1 LYLFKGIRMKI
12 LVVGS
17 GGREHALA
25 WALAKS
31 PNTEVFALPGNPG
44 IASVAQC
51 LPAFDLSP
59 RSILAAAQSLNV
71 DLTVIGPEAPLVAG
85 VVDHFNADHR
95 PIVGPT
101 ANHAQLEG
109 SKVYAKKFFRDHRIP
124 TAEFETVDNPL
135 DARRAVDRFRFP
147 VVIKTD
153 GLAAGKGVVIAQDLS
168 EAEDAIQTLGP
179 RLVIEEFLTGPEV
192 SFIALSDG
200 KDVVP
205 LIPARDHKRIFDGDL
220 GPNTGGMG
228 AFCDPSLLTPLETAQ
243 ILETI
248 IWPTVEA
255 TRFTGFLY
263 AGLMMTPKGPKLL
276 EYNVRLGDP
285 ETQPLMHHLN
295 MDFAEVLMA
304 TAQGKLGT
312 RALTWNPGCSAAVV
326 LATEGYPGNSR
337 LGDLIV
343 GIDRAKAM
351 GVEVFQA
358 GTKVGWG
365 GLRTAGGRV
374 LAVTASGPTLDQAL
388 TKTYAAVDKIHFRGM
403 QFRRDIGQK
412 SPNQLS

>member
-1 LYLFKGIRMKI
+1 MKI

-25 WALAKS
+25 WVLAKS

-51 LPAFDLSP
+51 LPAPDLSP

-85 VVDHFNADHR
+85 VVDHFNADRR

-101 ANHAQLEG
+101 ADNAQLEG
-109 SKVYAKKFFRDHRIP
+109 SKVYAKKFFRDHHIP

-153 GLAAGKGVVIAQDLS
+153 GLAAGKGVVIARDLA
-168 EAEDAIQTLGP
+168 EAEDAIHALGP

-205 LIPARDHKRIFDGDL
+205 LLPARDHKRIFDGDL

-243 ILETI
+243 VLETI

-304 TAQGKLGT
+304 TAQGQLGV
-312 RALTWNPGCSAAVV
+312 RALTWKPGCSAAVV
-326 LATEGYPGNSR
+326 LAAEGYPGTSR

-351 GVEVFQA
+351 GVQVFQA

-365 GLRTAGGRV
+365 GLRTAGGRI
-374 LAVTASGPTLDQAL
+374 LAVTASGPTLEQAL

>member
-1 LYLFKGIRMKI
+1 MKI

-25 WALAKS
+25 WVLAKS

-44 IASVAQC
+44 IASVALC
-51 LPAFDLSP
+51 LPASDLSP

-85 VVDHFNADHR
+85 VVDHFNAARR

-101 ANHAQLEG
+101 ADNAQLEG
-109 SKVYAKKFFRDHRIP
+109 SKVYAKKFFRDHHIP

-135 DARRAVDRFRFP
+135 DARRAIDRFRFP

-168 EAEDAIQTLGP
+168 QAEDAIKALGP
-179 RLVIEEFLTGPEV
+179 TLVIEEFLTGPEV

-200 KDVVP
+200 RDVVP
-205 LIPARDHKRIFDGDL
+205 LLPARDHKRIFDGDR

-228 AFCDPSLLTPLETAQ
+228 AFCDPGLLTSLETAQ

-295 MDFAEVLMA
+295 MNFAEVLMA
-304 TAQGKLGT
+304 TAHGQLGV
-312 RALTWNPGCSAAVV
+312 RALTWKPGCSAAVV
-326 LATEGYPGNSR
+326 LAAEGYPGNSR

-343 GIDRAKAM
+343 GIDRAKAT
-351 GVEVFQA
+351 GAQVFQA
-358 GTKVGWG
+358 GTSVGWG

-374 LAVTASGPTLDQAL
+374 LAVTASAQTLDEAL
-388 TKTYAAVDKIHFRGM
+388 TKTYTAVDKIHFRGM

-412 SPNQLS
+412 SANRLS

>member
-25 WALAKS
+25 WVLAKS

-44 IASVAQC
+44 SAAVAQC
-51 LPAFDLSP
+51 LPSADLSP
-59 RSILAAAQSLNV
+59 RNILAAAQSLNV

-85 VVDHFNADHR
+85 VVDMFKAAGR
-95 PIVGPT
+95 PIIGPT
-101 ANHAQLEG
+101 AENAQLEG
-109 SKVYAKKFFRDHRIP
+109 SKVYAKNFFREHRIP

-135 DARRAVDRFRFP
+135 DARRAIDRFGFP

-153 GLAAGKGVVIAQDLS
+153 GLAAGKGVVIAHDLP
-168 EAEDAIQTLGP
+168 EAEDAIRTLGP
-179 RLVIEEFLTGPEV
+179 TLVIEEFLTGPEV
-192 SFIALSDG
+192 SFIVLSDG

-205 LIPARDHKRIFDGDL
+205 LLPARDHKRIFDGDQ

-228 AFCDPSLLTPLETAQ
+228 AFCDPGLLTPLETAQ

-255 TRFTGFLY
+255 THFTGFLY
-263 AGLMMTPKGPKLL
+263 AGLIMTPNGPKLL
-276 EYNVRLGDP
+276 EYNVRMGDP
-285 ETQPLMHHLN
+285 ETQPLMNHLN
-295 MDFAEVLMA
+295 MNFAEVLLA
-304 TAQGKLGT
+304 TSQGRLGV
-312 RALTWNPGCSAAVV
+312 RELNWHPGSSAAVV
-326 LATEGYPGNSR
+326 LAAEGYPGQSR
-337 LGDLIV
+337 FGDLIV
-343 GIDRAKAM
+343 GIDKAKVLGAQ
-351 GVEVFQA
+351 VFQA

-374 LAVTASGPTLDQAL
+374 LAVTASGPTLQEAL

-403 QFRRDIGQK
+403 QFRRDIGRK
-412 SPNQLS
+412 SANQLS

>member
-1 LYLFKGIRMKI
+1 MKI

-25 WALAKS
+25 WVLAKS
-31 PNTEVFALPGNPG
+31 PHTELFALPGNPG

-51 LPAFDLSP
+51 LAASDLSP
-59 RSILAAAQSLNV
+59 RNILAAAQSLNV

-85 VVDHFNADHR
+85 VVDHFQAAR
-95 PIVGPT
+95 RLIIGPT
-101 ANHAQLEG
+101 AENAQLEG
-109 SKVYAKKFFRDHRIP
+109 SKVYAKNFFREHRIP
-124 TAEFETVDNPL
+124 TAEFEAVDNPL
-135 DARRAVDRFRFP
+135 DARRAIDRFGFP

-168 EAEDAIQTLGP
+168 EAEAAVATLGP
-179 RLVIEEFLTGPEV
+179 RLVVEEFLTGPEV

-205 LIPARDHKRIFDGDL
+205 FLPSRDHKRIFDGDK

-243 ILETI
+243 ILESI

-263 AGLMMTPKGPKLL
+263 AGLMMTPQGPKLL
-276 EYNVRLGDP
+276 EYNVRMGDP
-285 ETQPLMHHLN
+285 ETQPLMHHLDMN
-295 MDFAEVLMA
+295 FEEVLIA
-304 TAQGKLGT
+304 AAQGQLGV
-312 RALTWNPGCSAAVV
+312 RELSWKPGCSAAVV
-326 LATEGYPGNSR
+326 LAAEGYPGTSR
-337 LGDLIV
+337 LGDLV
-343 GIDRAKAM
+343 MGIERAQVLGAQ
-351 GVEVFQA
+351 VFQA

-365 GLRTAGGRV
+365 GIRTAGGRV
-374 LAVTASGPTLDQAL
+374 LAVTAAGPTLDEAL
-388 TKTYAAVDKIHFRGM
+388 GKTYAAVDKIHFRGM
-403 QFRRDIGQK
+403 QFRRDIGRK
-412 SPNQLS
+412 SGNSLL

>member
-1 LYLFKGIRMKI
+1 MKI

-25 WALAKS
+25 WVLAKS

-51 LPAFDLSP
+51 LPAPDLSP

-85 VVDHFNADHR
+85 VVDHFNADRR

-101 ANHAQLEG
+101 ADNAQLEG
-109 SKVYAKKFFRDHRIP
+109 SKVYAKKFFRDHHIP

-153 GLAAGKGVVIAQDLS
+153 GLAAGKGVVIARDLA
-168 EAEDAIQTLGP
+168 EAEDAIHALGP

-205 LIPARDHKRIFDGDL
+205 LLPARDHKRIFDGDL

-243 ILETI
+243 VLETI

-304 TAQGKLGT
+304 TAQGQLGV
-312 RALTWNPGCSAAVV
+312 RALTWKPGCSAAVV
-326 LATEGYPGNSR
+326 LAAEGYPGTSR

-351 GVEVFQA
+351 GVQVFQA

-365 GLRTAGGRV
+365 GLRTAGGRI
-374 LAVTASGPTLDQAL
+374 LAVTASGPTLEQAL

-403 QFRRDIGQK
+403 QFRRDIGHK
-412 SPNQLS
+412 SSNQLS

>member
-1 LYLFKGIRMKI
+1 MKI

-25 WALAKS
+25 WVLAKS

-51 LPAFDLSP
+51 LPAPDLAP
-59 RSILAAAQSLNV
+59 RSILAAAQALNV

-85 VVDHFNADHR
+85 VVDHFNADRR

-101 ANHAQLEG
+101 ADNAQLEG
-109 SKVYAKKFFRDHRIP
+109 SKIYAKNFFRDHHIP
-124 TAEFETVDNPL
+124 TAEFETVDNSL
-135 DARRAVDRFRFP
+135 DAHRAIDRFRFP

-153 GLAAGKGVVIAQDLS
+153 GLAAGKGVVIAKDLA
-168 EAEDAIQTLGP
+168 EAEDAIQALGP
-179 RLVIEEFLTGPEV
+179 KLVIEEFLTGPEV

-200 KDVVP
+200 KDVVS
-205 LIPARDHKRIFDGDL
+205 LLPARDHKRIFDGDL

-248 IWPTVEA
+248 IRPTVEA

-304 TAQGKLGT
+304 TAHGQLGT
-312 RALTWNPGCSAAVV
+312 RALTWKPGCSAAVV
-326 LATEGYPGNSR
+326 LAAEGYPGSST

-343 GIDRAKAM
+343 GIDAAKAM
-351 GVEVFQA
+351 GVQVFQA
-358 GTKVGWG
+358 GTNVGWG

-412 SPNQLS
+412 SSNQLS